1 MKNEDN
7 LFPTNEYK
15 KEKPKKEPKVSLE
28 FANDLIDQIEDEL
41 GSMDE
46 ITKAVVLD
54 RIQRGLIDFDKANSV
69 ITFTFEKPVGDY
81 KSVNFREL
89 TTDELMKI
97 NKGEVVTGDQKGNFE
112 IALKSQKM
120 QKTFRMLVELNG
132 KPTDISKLK
141 KRDFEV
147 CMVLSDFLG

>member
-1 MKNEDN
+1 MKEEN
-7 LFPTNEYK
+7 LFPTNDMRK
-15 KEKPKKEPKVSLE
+15 SKIAKEPKVSQDVALE
-28 FANDLIDQIEDEL
+28 IIDSIEDEL

-46 ITKAVVLD
+46 VQKAVVLD
-54 RIQRGLIDFDKANSV
+54 RIQRGLIDFDKSNS
-69 ITFTFEKPVGDY
+69 IISFTFEKPVGDY

-89 TTDELMKI
+89 ATQELMKI

-120 QKTFRMLVELNG
+120 QKTYRMLIELGG
-132 KPTDISKLK
+132 KPTEIDKLK